1 MTKQIKVVSGL
12 EPKVGPG
19 NPPKHTQFQKG
30 KSGNPSGRPKGSRFC
45 RSCAER
51 RKEKRLLRD
60 VPHHTA
66 NSVTNVNG
74 TATRP
79 R

>member
-1 MTKQIKVVSGL
+1 MRTGQI
-12 EPKVGPG
+12 
-19 NPPKHTQFQKG
+19 
-30 KSGNPSGRPKGSRFC
+30 PSSLKEFLIHAAAAGALKEA
-45 RSCAER
+45 CAEL

-66 NSVTNVNG
+66 NSVISVNG